1 MLRCSIF
8 TGNSVNQQRC
18 RIPGTAAAAA
28 FIPVIIRTR
37 IRPIRGIQRGSVK
50 TFECLNKLP
59 TIIIRIEIERNY
71 LAVIIHIQDRGA
83 VAQHFC
89 CVRITSRSVIREV
102 EPHGGAGGSAARF
115 ICIRDCYFAAGKRGS
130 FHAVIIVVVLRGVRH
145 SYRVGCLLLPENDRV
160 LRVDRCP
167 LCIKVLM
174 SCQHGAPTKGVVA
187 RLVGVPSVKAIADT
201 GGIGRLHSRSGLI
214 FFHSRRRRVG
224 SSAAVT
230 AVVLMEINPV
240 RLRNDGV
247 QQNVAVCHGNGINRS
262 RASISGGPAL
272 EGLRV
277 QLWNDGNV
285 CRIHNL
291 GSFARFEQNF
301 FNLNGLAVLTVERYI
316 IGRNDLRM
324 RFDRFRLSRL
334 NGAADHNLLIRFVK
348 PAVERCIGLK
358 RGNAGILDHAAVLK
372 DLGVEQRIADIELVR
387 NRDAGLIVIIL
398 YRNQNI
404 HGEGTGGEGDF
415 AAYRLERTDAVAVR
429 DSVVID
435 LDRSGIAAV
444 QTNSDLNALLKRPF
458 RAFAVDD
465 LNIVGSEHSLAC
477 SLGAVGGGCHLRA
490 DCSAAYRR
498 DGHAAADRKITGNR
512 NFTG

>member
-1 MLRCSIF
+1 MI
-8 TGNSVNQQRC
+8 
-18 RIPGTAAAAA
+18 
-28 FIPVIIRTR
+28 
-37 IRPIRGIQRGSVK
+37 
-50 TFECLNKLP
+50 
-59 TIIIRIEIERNY
+59 
-71 LAVIIHIQDRGA
+71 
-83 VAQHFC
+83 
-89 CVRITSRSVIREV
+89 
-102 EPHGGAGGSAARF
+102 
-115 ICIRDCYFAAGKRGS
+115 
-130 FHAVIIVVVLRGVRH
+130 
-145 SYRVGCLLLPENDRV
+145 
-160 LRVDRCP
+160 
-167 LCIKVLM
+167 
-174 SCQHGAPTKGVVA
+174 CQHGAPNKGVVA
-187 RLVGVPSVKAIADT
+187 RLVGVPTGKAIADT

-301 FNLNGLAVLTVERYI
+301 FHLNGLAVLAVERYI

-334 NGAADHNLLIRFVK
+334 NGAADHNLLIRFIK
-348 PAVERCIGLK
+348 PAVERRIGLK

-372 DLGVEQRIADIELVR
+372 DLGVEQRFTDIEVVR
-387 NRDAGLIVIIL
+387 NGDAGFGIFIFFL
-398 YRNQNI
+398 NQNI
-404 HGEGTGGEGDF
+404 HGERARGEGNL
-415 AAYRLERTDAVAVR
+415 AAYRLVGADAVAVR

-444 QTNSDLNALLKRPF
+444 QTNSNLNTLLKRPLC
-458 RAFAVDD
+458 AFAVHNLD
-465 LNIVGSEHSLAC
+465 IVGSKHLLAFC
-477 SLGAVGGGCHLRA
+477 SR
-490 DCSAAYRR
+490 
-498 DGHAAADRKITGNR
+498 
-512 NFTG
+512 